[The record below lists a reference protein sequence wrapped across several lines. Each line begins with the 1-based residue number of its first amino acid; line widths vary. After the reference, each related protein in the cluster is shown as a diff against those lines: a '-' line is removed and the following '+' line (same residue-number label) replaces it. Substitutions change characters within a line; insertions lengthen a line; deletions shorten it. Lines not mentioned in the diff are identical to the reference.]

1 MSPTANKKT
10 HPSPE
15 TGFEEEEYDA
25 DEFED
30 LLEPV
35 EEFEVANYKNLLKEE
50 TLKTN
55 ILRKVWKV
63 RDDLF
68 ILQLSQFYF
77 GLVSLFFIFM
87 DSIDW

>member
-1 MSPTANKKT
+1 MSPTANKKI

-15 TGFEEEEYDA
+15 TGFEEEYDA

-35 EEFEVANYKNLLKEE
+35 DEFDVANYKNLLKEE

-63 RDDLF
+63 
-68 ILQLSQFYF
+68 
-77 GLVSLFFIFM
+77 
-87 DSIDW
+87 